1 VTGAL
6 EVLET
11 GPLTLVQDLGRPG
24 LAAIGVGRSGAADR
38 TSYRLGARLVAHDTG
53 RAALEIVLGGLAAR
67 VQGGLTLAL
76 TGAAAPAT
84 VDDHPV
90 PHDAPLHLDD
100 GQVLRLGMP
109 SAGLRTYLTV
119 RGGLAVPKVL
129 GSSSTDT
136 MSGLGPDPVRAGD
149 VLSVADY
156 LGDYPNVDVAPVPLP
171 SGDRVV
177 LDMLPGPRLDW
188 FADARVLVEQ
198 TWRVSSNS
206 NRVGVRLE
214 GEALGRTS
222 ERQDEELP
230 SEGMVRGCV
239 QVPPN
244 GQPVLF
250 LADHPVTGGYPVAAV
265 VTSPDVD
272 RAAQLQPG
280 QEVRLRWQR

>member
-1 VTGAL
+1 MSAAL
-6 EVLET
+6 EILET
-11 GPLTLVQDLGRPG
+11 GPLALVQDLGRPG

-38 TSYRLGARLVAHDTG
+38 TAYRLGSRLVAHDAG

-67 VQGGLTLAL
+67 AQGELTLAL

-84 VDDHPV
+84 IDDHPV
-90 PHDAPLHLDD
+90 PHAAPLHLED

-129 GSSSTDT
+129 GSASTDT
-136 MSGLGPDPVRAGD
+136 LSGLGPDPVRAGD

-156 LGDYPNVDVAPVPLP
+156 LGDFPNVDVAPLEPP
-171 SGDRVV
+171 PAGRVL
-177 LDMLPGPRLDW
+177 LDVLPGPRLDW
-188 FADARVLVEQ
+188 FVDAGSLTGQ
-198 TWRVSSNS
+198 TWLVSSDS
-206 NRVGVRLE
+206 NRVGVRLV
-214 GEALGRTS
+214 GEALARTS
-222 ERQDEELP
+222 ERESQELP

-250 LADHPVTGGYPVAAV
+250 LADHPVTGGYPVMAV
-265 VTSPDVD
+265 VASADVD
-272 RAAQLQPG
+272 RVAQLQPG
-280 QEVRLRWQR
+280 QEVGFQWRD